1 MGHWGGVIEVW
12 YYFIKPESNDKPLH
26 SKKLF
31 LTKFSDNLAVYSQL
45 QLPVEEKFSWVFFPI
60 FNGCE

>member
-31 LTKFSDNLAVYSQL
+31 WAKFSDNLAVYSQL
-45 QLPVEEKFSWVFFPI
+45 QLPVE
-60 FNGCE
+60 